1 LSQPEQKMEPRIAEK
16 ATAKGVEK
24 SKNSPWPRYEEA
36 VLGFR
41 NYWYPA
47 LMSRKLRQKPVS
59 VVILGERLLLI
70 RHGGRCYALEDRC
83 AHRGVPLSVGTCEF
97 PGTATISCRYHG
109 WTYDITNGECVGAV
123 TDGPDSPIV
132 GKVKIPSYPVE
143 ERKGLIWI
151 FLGDGTPLPLE
162 EDVPEEMLREE
173 AVIGARVTLR
183 KGNWRLAAENGM
195 DPAHATY
202 LHRDA
207 WLAFFRR
214 FPACKTNIVPEIAG
228 KWVGYTQGPPLLEC
242 DYPGLGSYP
251 RGADWRR
258 RSWWRKPRRRPATK
272 TQLRLPC
279 FLRVNPFPA
288 PEIVHFEWYVPVDE
302 RHHRYFQFSVKWT
315 TGLKAWRFRLAYW
328 LWWRWLAHVNF
339 NGQDARMVQLMDPF
353 YAEEDGWNRE
363 RLFRPD
369 VGLTTWRKYCH
380 ENARSVQK
388 LPYARRSFKGSAS
401 LSDPSGSAEEGP
413 DTPR

>member
-1 LSQPEQKMEPRIAEK
+1 MEANLTHETGQ
-16 ATAKGVEK
+16 AQQAKTK
-24 SKNSPWPRYEEA
+24 TSPWPRYEEA

-47 LMSRKLRQKPVS
+47 MLSRKLGRRAVPLQ
-59 VVILGERLLLI
+59 ILGEKLVFI
-70 RHGGRCYALEDRC
+70 RHRGKCYALENRC
-83 AHRGVPLSVGTCEF
+83 AHRGVPLSIATCEF
-97 PGTATISCRYHG
+97 SGTSTISCRYHG
-109 WTYDITNGECVGAV
+109 WTYDITNGLCVGAI

-132 GKVKIPSYPVE
+132 GKVRVPTYPVE

-151 FLGDGTPLPLE
+151 FIGDDNPPPLE
-162 EDVPEEMLREE
+162 EDVPEEILRGE

-195 DPAHATY
+195 DPAHASY

-228 KWVGYTQGPPLLEC
+228 KWIGYTQGPPLLEC
-242 DYPGLGSYP
+242 DYPGLGRYP
-251 RGADWRR
+251 SGAERQ
-258 RSWWRKPRRRPATK
+258 WWRKPRGRSATK
-272 TQLRLPC
+272 TQLRLPG

-315 TGLKAWRFRLAYW
+315 VGLRAWRFRLAYW
-328 LWWRWLAHVNF
+328 LWWRWLVHVNF
-339 NGQDARMVQLMDPF
+339 NDQDARMVQLMDPF

-380 ENARSVQK
+380 ENARGVQK
-388 LPYARRSFKGSAS
+388 LPYVRRSSNGS
-401 LSDPSGSAEEGP
+401 LSPSDPLGLAKEGP
-413 DTPR
+413 ETPR

>member
-1 LSQPEQKMEPRIAEK
+1 MEPDDRQRK
-16 ATAKGVEK
+16 AQR
-24 SKNSPWPRYEEA
+24 SPWPRYDEA

-47 LMSRKLRQKPVS
+47 MMAHKLRRRPVPLQ
-59 VVILGERLLLI
+59 ILGERLLFI
-70 RHGGRCYALEDRC
+70 RHQERCFAIEDRC
-83 AHRGVPLSVGTCEF
+83 AHRGVPLSIGTCEF
-97 PGTATISCRYHG
+97 PGTNTITCRYHG
-109 WTYDITNGECVGAV
+109 WTYDVSNGLCVGAI
-123 TDGPDSPIV
+123 TDGPDSTII
-132 GKVKIPSYPVE
+132 GKVRLRTYPVE
-143 ERKGLIWI
+143 ERKGLIWVFI
-151 FLGDGTPLPLE
+151 GDDNPPELA
-162 EDVPEEMLREE
+162 EDVPEELLRED
-173 AVIGARVTLR
+173 AVIEARITLR

-207 WLAFFRR
+207 CLAFFRR

-228 KWVGYTQGPPLLEC
+228 KWVGYTQGAPLLEC
-242 DYPGLGSYP
+242 EYPGLGRYP
-251 RGADWRR
+251 SNVERQ
-258 RSWWRKPRRRPATK
+258 WWRKPRGRSATK
-272 TQLRLPC
+272 TQLRLPG

-380 ENARSVQK
+380 ENARGVQR
-388 LPYARRSFKGSAS
+388 LLYERRSSNGSAS
-401 LSDPSGSAEEGP
+401 RSDPLGSGEERA